1 MLLKVCSGRKC
12 GGEAVKSKT
21 NAMFH
26 VGGHKKCTD
35 RSLLEKH
42 GGPNV

>member
-1 MLLKVCSGRKC
+1 METQVLLKVCSGRKC

-26 VGGHKKCTD
+26 VGGHNQ
-35 RSLLEKH
+35 EMH
-42 GGPNV
+42 